1 MTLSRKRE
9 SSHDHLPFLPLSIM
23 RSQVISIIPGKGG
36 FPLEI
41 NIIFAESGP
50 MKPNI
55 DVDSALH
62 VLKGAVQKV
71 LGATLTTSVFAEGNK
86 GRLTVE
92 FDRNP
97 SDEEMERVLEEA
109 NLKIAENIPIEM
121 FRMDRTEA
129 EGRFGPIIYDKFPV
143 PDHVKVLTLTRI
155 EDWNINCCMGPHHQT
170 TGEVPKISIRKWRHR
185 PSRVELE
192 ISFGVG

>member
-1 MTLSRKRE
+1 
-9 SSHDHLPFLPLSIM
+9 
-23 RSQVISIIPGKGG
+23 
-36 FPLEI
+36 
-41 NIIFAESGP
+41 

-92 FDRNP
+92 FDRSP
-97 SDEEMERVLEEA
+97 SEEEMDRILEEA
-109 NLKIAENIPIEM
+109 NGKISENVPIEM
-121 FRMDRTEA
+121 FQIDRGEA
-129 EGRFGPIIYDKFPV
+129 EYRFGPIIYDKFPV
-143 PDHVKVLTLTRI
+143 PDQVRVLALTRI
-155 EDWNINCCMGPHHQT
+155 EDWNINCCMGPHHGT
-170 TGEVPKISIRKWRHR
+170 TGEVPPISIRKWRHR
-185 PSRVELE
+185 PSRGELE